1 MCQHVVAASQELT
14 ASVEHMVADSV
25 VNIAEGASQQA
36 VEAGNIQVTAEDV
49 TTHTKVVLDN
59 AVSAKSKINDGR
71 QSIQE
76 AVHASASGAQSVQ
89 VGIPHRP
96 VCRRGLQ
103 RDRGGHRPSD

>member
-1 MCQHVVAASQELT
+1 MCQHV
-14 ASVEHMVADSV
+14 VADSV

-36 VEAGNIQVTAEDV
+36 VEAGNIQATAEDV
-49 TTHTKVVLDN
+49 TTHAKELVKDTKVVLDN

-71 QSIQE
+71 QSTQE
-76 AVHASASGAQSVQ
+76 AVQASASGAQSVQ

>member
-36 VEAGNIQVTAEDV
+36 VEAGNIQATAEDV
-49 TTHTKVVLDN
+49 TTYAKELVEDIKVVLDN

-76 AVHASASGAQSVQ
+76 AV
-89 VGIPHRP
+89 PR
-96 VCRRGLQ
+96 VCR
-103 RDRGGHRPSD
+103 